1 MASLSQVLD
10 RLEEGGERQKGVL
23 QQRIDAERAELKAT
37 MSFSRAAAVASVEQ
51 EVELREAREAK
62 AAARDEKASA
72 PVECSSPELARE
84 DGDTGHGLADE
95 KARLEEEVT
104 ALRVQVERLSV
115 ASAGGGAEGGAASA
129 PGSPADGQR
138 PAVVDEKTVPAV
150 ANDKAAPTVADDKA
164 VPEVVKEKAVP
175 AAKKATSSESNGD
188 DAPDEDA
195 GDGSSS
201 GRSGGEGG
209 GLTRR
214 LVEAETERVLAEL
227 RANPPASTKA
237 LMLARAE
244 LDARATE
251 VVAKL
256 NATGLL
262 PPPPPLPSALHEDLG
277 L

>member
-1 MASLSQVLD
+1 MVIRTMYCCVRIGRYLAFGSIVDSDHYSMHYYCICPRTAVSLSVPLTFL
-10 RLEEGGERQKGVL
+10 RGIRFLNK
-23 QQRIDAERAELKAT
+23 
-37 MSFSRAAAVASVEQ
+37 
-51 EVELREAREAK
+51 VELREAREAQ
-62 AAARDEKASA
+62 AARDQEASA
-72 PVECSSPELARE
+72 AVECLAPELARE
-84 DGDTGHGLADE
+84 DADSGHQLAGE
-95 KARLEEEVT
+95 KIRLEEEVL

-115 ASAGGGAEGGAASA
+115 ASAGGKVEDGAASA

-138 PAVVDEKTVPAV
+138 PAVDETAV
-150 ANDKAAPTVADDKA
+150 T
-164 VPEVVKEKAVP
+164 
-175 AAKKATSSESNGD
+175 AAKNSTSSESNGD
-188 DAPDEDA
+188 DVPAEDA
-195 GDGSSS
+195 GDCSSS